1 MSPALDL
8 HLIFLLYILLHN
20 LNMHISVKG
29 TGYILRGLNI
39 IAEGKKKPSNT
50 QFILVEIK
58 RSYFKKMPKF
68 TQWTSKASTIIFQI
82 SHLDHLKISP

>member
-20 LNMHISVKG
+20 LNMHISIKG
-29 TGYILRGLNI
+29 TEYTLKCLNI
-39 IAEGKKKPSNT
+39 IAGGKPNNT

-58 RSYFKKMPKF
+58 GSYFKKMFKL
-68 TQWTSKASTIIFQI
+68 TQRTSKASTIFFQI
-82 SHLDHLKISP
+82 SHLDHLEISP